1 MLKRIWFISAGFI
14 IVGVAVFLGFS
25 NRYNIHDWIVLN
37 SYDPP
42 AEVVDL
48 AETSGMSDHGE
59 TLFFV
64 NKPVISPKET
74 FASQCIN
81 NEQTIILGCY
91 TGDRIFIYKIDDP
104 KLYGV
109 EEVTGAHEMLH
120 EAYDRLSRSEKS
132 KIDELL
138 EAAYNRLNEP
148 KLQELMASYAI
159 SEPGERH
166 NELHSILGTE
176 YRNLGPE
183 LENYYTKYFTDRLK
197 VVLLAEN
204 YKNVFEIIKAQV
216 NKIDSQLTIQ
226 KAEIESKEKSVESL
240 GKQILSQKATMENL
254 IATGQTKAYNAQ
266 VNSFN
271 SSINRYNSEVASI
284 KVLIAD
290 YNKLVEQRNAIAV
303 QQETLAKSL
312 DSRLDPIN

>member
-14 IVGVAVFLGFS
+14 IVGVAVYLGFS

-42 AEVVDL
+42 AEVVEL

-197 VVLLAEN
+197 VVSLAEN
-204 YKNVFEIIKAQV
+204 YKNVFESIKAQV
-216 NKIDSQLTIQ
+216 DKIDSQLTIQ

-254 IATGQTKAYNAQ
+254 IATGQTKAYNSQ